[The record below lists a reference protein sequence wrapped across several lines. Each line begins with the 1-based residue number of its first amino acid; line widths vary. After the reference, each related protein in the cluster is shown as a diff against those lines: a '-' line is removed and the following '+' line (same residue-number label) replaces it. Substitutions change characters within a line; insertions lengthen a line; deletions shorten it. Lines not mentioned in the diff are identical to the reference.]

1 VHEGVKCFCSTR
13 KLGDFFQASHMSLLC
28 KYPPSKHVAQSLV
41 TTNRATRGTIEDK
54 SNPNECSD
62 DSIERKMLLADTK
75 E

>member
-1 VHEGVKCFCSTR
+1 MERFSSTP
-13 KLGDFFQASHMSLLC
+13 KLGDLFQASHMSLLC
-28 KYPPSKHVAQSLV
+28 KYPASKHVAQSLA

-54 SNPNECSD
+54 SNANQGSD